1 MQDIET
7 MVDRLC
13 EKARRLD
20 DDTLARQVQD
30 GRITKKEAQERIMQ
44 IYVDFLKDCWRKAPL
59 DAAVGL
65 EELGVKVPKL
75 VLAME

>member
-7 MVDRLC
+7 MVNGLC
-13 EKARRLD
+13 EKARRID
-20 DDTLARQVQD
+20 GDTLAKQVQD
-30 GRITKKEAQERIMQ
+30 GRIAKDEAQERIMR

-59 DAAVGL
+59 EEAVGL

-75 VLAME
+75 VLTME